1 VNAQERA
8 AEAGVQPTAH
18 IMATPDGRPRAFEFR
33 HWCYAFDEWG
43 VVGNVH
49 PLPTVVDLGPDTATW
64 PAPRHTHRDPTTGR
78 YTRRGE
84 L

>member
-1 VNAQERA
+1 VTPIVVTGA
-8 AEAGVQPTAH
+8 
-18 IMATPDGRPRAFEFR
+18 IMAAVIALGAAWFVYRTITDSKHRTTLPPTVAA
-33 HWCYAFDEWG
+33 H
-43 VVGNVH
+43 H

-78 YTRRGE
+78 YTRRDK